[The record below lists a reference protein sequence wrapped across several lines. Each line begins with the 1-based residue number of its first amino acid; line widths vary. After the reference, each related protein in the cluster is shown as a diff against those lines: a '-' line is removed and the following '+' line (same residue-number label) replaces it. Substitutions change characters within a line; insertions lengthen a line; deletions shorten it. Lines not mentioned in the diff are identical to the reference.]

1 MGKTLVEKMLP
12 SLEKM
17 PIPETE
23 GENAQG
29 RQTYEFGLEKVD
41 EFKGDPK
48 TLAAALRIFQT
59 CNSQPYVFAG
69 VAYTLLTA
77 AREADESYAENGLE
91 AAMIWLEKA
100 QELAPDIVSIN
111 MIEALIYIYSER
123 YEDARLVLDYLMD
136 DQPQNNYLLQA
147 EVAYWQRQENLEAAV
162 QWYEKAID
170 AADTVPRKLRMRNRL
185 GDCYLEFGLYDEA
198 LKIYHEAVHFA
209 KEDPWLWHN
218 MSVVYFNKEEYK
230 EAAHYNKLALE
241 LLDFPEA
248 REMEQ
253 ALRAKLGT
261 GGLVN
266 RLFGR

>member
-1 MGKTLVEKMLP
+1 MGKVLVEKMLP

-17 PIPETE
+17 PMPETE
-23 GENAQG
+23 EETSQG
-29 RQTYEFGLEKVD
+29 RQTYEIGLEKVD

-59 CNSQPYVFAG
+59 CNSQPYIFAG
-69 VAYTLLTA
+69 VAYTLIAA
-77 AREADESYAENGLE
+77 AREADESYAENGLD
-91 AAMIWLEKA
+91 AAMDWLEKA

-123 YEDARLVLDYLMD
+123 YEDARLILDYLLSIQSD
-136 DQPQNNYLLQA
+136 NHYLIVA
-147 EVAYWQRQENLEAAV
+147 EIAYWQRQNMLEEAV
-162 QWYEKAID
+162 EWYEKGID
-170 AADTVPRKLRMRNRL
+170 AAETVPRKLRLRNRL
-185 GDCYLEFGLYDEA
+185 GDCYLEFEMYDEA
-198 LKIYHEAVHFA
+198 LKIYHEATHFA

-218 MSVVYFNKEEYK
+218 MSVIYFNKEDYK
-230 EAAHYNKLALE
+230 EAAHYNKLALD
-241 LLDFPEA
+241 LLEFPEA
-248 REMEQ
+248 KEMEQ